1 MNIYPVDQQ
10 IDLPHGSEDPATP
23 LGRSSPACGGGGTSI
38 FIGKME
44 IRIQPPDRVP
54 ATDQFLDWD
63 GSLDFAMTA
72 LQPMMG
78 DLEPMHVCFIGPTG
92 CGKTERARRIAR
104 ELKLASYTLQGHPM
118 LTPEDV
124 VLSPVLTSMTGAP
137 HYSASPIL
145 SAFLNQE
152 GAVAIF
158 DEIGKAAKSA
168 EDALAPL
175 SSALDMRRTIY
186 SSMVQT
192 PFNINPGA
200 LFISTAQTD
209 EILPDYITSRMVVI
223 PIEHPPA
230 DILMEIVRAKCPNA
244 SDPLA
249 AAFRDWISEHPAT
262 SARKG
267 ILTMHLAMRLLRRS
281 SSMRPSA
288 KIAMSVIKTAAS
300 HV

>member
-1 MNIYPVDQQ
+1 MKLYPDDQQ
-10 IDLPHGSEDPATP
+10 IDLPYGAEEPATP
-23 LGRSSPACGGGGTSI
+23 PSGSTSACGAGWTST
-38 FIGKME
+38 FIGEME
-44 IRIQPPDRVP
+44 IHIQPPDRVST
-54 ATDQFLDWD
+54 TDHFLDWD
-63 GSLDFAMTA
+63 GSLDRAMTA
-72 LQPMMG
+72 LQQMR
-78 DLEPMHVCFIGPTG
+78 DLESMHVCFIGPTG

-104 ELKLASYTLQGHPM
+104 ELKMASYSLQGHPM

-137 HYSASPIL
+137 RYVASPIL
-145 SAFLNQE
+145 SAFLNKE

-192 PFNINPGA
+192 TFEINPGA

-209 EILPDYITSRMVVI
+209 EILPEYITSRMALI
-223 PIEHPPA
+223 KIEHPPA
-230 DILMEIVRAKCPNA
+230 DILMEIVRAKCPNVP
-244 SDPLA
+244 DPIA

-267 ILTMHLAMRLLRRS
+267 ILTMHLAVRLLRRS
-281 SSMRPSA
+281 TSLWPSA